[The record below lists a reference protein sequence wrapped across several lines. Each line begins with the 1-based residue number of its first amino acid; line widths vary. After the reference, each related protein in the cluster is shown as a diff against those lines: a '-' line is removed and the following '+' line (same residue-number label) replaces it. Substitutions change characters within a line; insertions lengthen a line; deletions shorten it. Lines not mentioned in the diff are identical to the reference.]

1 MKRVLLVIFMM
12 GASFFA
18 AAQEHVVSGK
28 VTAADDGSAL
38 PGVNVVL
45 KGTTFGT
52 VTNAEGTYRLT
63 LPSSGGI
70 LVFSFIG
77 LQTQEV
83 SVSGQSTI
91 DTKLTMDVTQ
101 LSEVVVTGV
110 GRCN

>member
-1 MKRVLLVIFMM
+1 MKRILLVVITM
-12 GASFFA
+12 GISLLAV
-18 AAQEHVVSGK
+18 AQEHVVSGK

-52 VTNAEGTYRLT
+52 VTSSEGTYRLT
-63 LPSSGGI
+63 LPSSGGT

-83 SVSGQSTI
+83 PVSDQTTI
-91 DTKLTMDVTQ
+91 DVKLTMDV
-101 LSEVVVTGV
+101 
-110 GRCN
+110 